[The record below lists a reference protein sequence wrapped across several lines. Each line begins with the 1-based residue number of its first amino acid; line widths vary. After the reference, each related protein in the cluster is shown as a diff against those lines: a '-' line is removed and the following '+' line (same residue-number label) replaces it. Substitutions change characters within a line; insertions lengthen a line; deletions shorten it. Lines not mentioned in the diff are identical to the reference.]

1 MSAATPVSTWH
12 ELRALAAEGACE
24 AVSLPAAVAVD
35 APVVVGAGCALDI
48 MCCATS
54 VRFAAGASQMFS
66 VEDGGLLRMAGSLL
80 VCPGTAEEPVIDV
93 EEGGRLDLD
102 CALLARP
109 TGPGGPAPS
118 VCLVSCRGTVNL
130 GPCAALDSWAVA
142 PGAADSAPCA
152 LRVCGKGAL
161 ARMGGGRITSCTNLG
176 TEASPGAAVQVLD
189 GACFLLEGGTLQNNN
204 RQEGDSVVYGGG
216 VYVDK
221 ATLSMTGGSIEG
233 NDAVHGAGVY
243 CVGRGHVEVAGGRIA
258 NNRALHRGGGV
269 YSTGTVVLEE
279 GDVAENRAS
288 FGGGV
293 FNAGT
298 LREESAVISGNTADS
313 GAGLYN
319 RGTAEVEGGS
329 IVGNAADGVQGS
341 GGGVYNT
348 GTLRLGEGII
358 AGNRALYTGGG
369 LYNTRSGTVSMDGA
383 GLSNNRAL
391 YGGGIYNARGKVAIE
406 SGDIVDNCANSTQFG
421 GGGIYNT
428 GQLRCER
435 ATIVHNASQGMGG
448 GIYNV
453 GSVRLGPSGLARNEA
468 MSGGALYNRGTVE
481 AERPVIVH
489 NAVGDMGGGVV
500 NTGSL
505 GLTGGTVAHNSARR
519 GGGILNAGT
528 ASVIGTVVGRNRAKT
543 ATDFYNYLDNG
554 SQGTF
559 TLDAPEDDPSLAALG
574 WLEEGGDSQA
584 SRFVC
589 DSEERRLQA
598 APVCEVRFLN
608 ADDTASFVT
617 LVEPGA
623 TLDAPEGTEQTEW
636 MNDATGLLWDFDD
649 PVEQDLVLLSLGA
662 QNAGELDG
670 KTETPD
676 DAGESEKEP
685 SKAED
690 EPAACCERPEQDAG
704 DGEATA
710 EDEKDGSPAKDGAA
724 QGGGAEPAAEAPAQE
739 GPADTGASNKRH
751 GAITGAVI
759 LAATAAGRIS
769 GRMRRHG
776 RTNDAK
782 ER

>member
-1 MSAATPVSTWH
+1 MSAPTPVSTWH
-12 ELRALAAEGACE
+12 QLLGLAAEGGHR

-35 APVVVGAGCALDI
+35 APVTVGAGCVLDV

-54 VRFAAGASQMFS
+54 VRFAAGVSQMFS
-66 VEDGGLLRMAGSLL
+66 VEDGGLLRVAGSLL
-80 VCPGTAEEPVIDV
+80 VRPGAAGDPVIAV

-102 CALLARP
+102 CALLAQP
-109 TGPGGPAPS
+109 AAPGQPAPS
-118 VCLVSCRGTVNL
+118 SCLVSCRGTVNL
-130 GPCAALDSWAVA
+130 GPCAALDGWAVA
-142 PGAADSAPCA
+142 PGTADSSPCA
-152 LRVCGKGAL
+152 LRVCGKGAH
-161 ARMGGGRITSCTNLG
+161 ARMGGGRVTACTSLG
-176 TEASPGAAVQVLD
+176 TKASPGAAVQVLD

-204 RQEGDSVVYGGG
+204 RQNGDSVVYGGG
-216 VYVDK
+216 VYVNK

-233 NDAVHGAGVY
+233 NDAVHGAGIY

-269 YSTGTVVLEE
+269 YSTGTVVPEE

-298 LREESAVISGNTADS
+298 LREGSAVISGNTADS
-313 GAGLYN
+313 GAGVYN

-348 GTLRLGEGII
+348 GQLRLGEGII

-391 YGGGIYNARGKVAIE
+391 YGGGIYNARGKVTIE

-453 GSVRLGPSGLARNEA
+453 GAVRLGPSGLSHNEA

-505 GLTGGTVAHNSARR
+505 GLTGGCVAHNSARR

-528 ASVIGTVVGRNRAKT
+528 ASVMGTIVGRNRAET
-543 ATDFYNYLDNG
+543 ATDFYNYLDDG
-554 SQGTF
+554 SRGTF
-559 TLDAPEDDPSLAALG
+559 TLDAPADDPALAALG
-574 WLEEGGDSQA
+574 WLEEGHKGDA
-584 SRFVC
+584 ERFVC

-598 APVCEVRFLN
+598 APVCEVRFL
-608 ADDTASFVT
+608 APDDAASCVL

-623 TLDAPEGTEQTEW
+623 TLDAPEGTDEAGW
-636 MNDATGLLWDFDD
+636 VNDATGLLWDFGE
-649 PVEQDLVLLSLGA
+649 PVEQDLVLLSLCA
-662 QNAGELDG
+662 EDAGELDG
-670 KTETPD
+670 EQAPADGDKNEPSGED
-676 DAGESEKEP
+676 DASEPLDEEPARDTAPEAAETNSPEDARPPAEEPAQAGTPPAPATPPAEKE
-685 SKAED
+685 
-690 EPAACCERPEQDAG
+690 QVG
-704 DGEATA
+704 M
-710 EDEKDGSPAKDGAA
+710 GAA
-724 QGGGAEPAAEAPAQE
+724 DE
-739 GPADTGASNKRH
+739 RH

-759 LAATAAGRIS
+759 LAATAAGRLS
-769 GRMRRHG
+769 GRMRRRG
-776 RTNDAK
+776 RTSGPK
-782 ER
+782 EE